1 MADRHEVVAVLD
13 RSGSMS
19 RQVDDVIGGYNSYI
33 ERLAK
38 EAEAEDVETNVTLV
52 LFDDKYDVVY
62 VSQPID
68 TVEPLNEKVYF
79 TRGNTALRDAVSKAV
94 EECQARLEER
104 EKERKASLDSV
115 LAPGTQ
121 SVSVIIFTDGQDNA
135 SAVTHDTLSGIIK
148 SLQSDNGWTFVYI
161 GADQDEWTANS
172 ISQSLGIHAGNTAVT
187 SKSSA
192 DLAGTFQGVARGM
205 STRMK
210 SAKMGLLST
219 ESFFADVDK
228 DVDQLLAEKN
238 VKGKQEAGK

>member
-1 MADRHEVVAVLD
+1 
-13 RSGSMS
+13 MS

-38 EAEAEDVETNVTLV
+38 EAEAENVETNVTLV

-62 VSQPID
+62 ASQPID

-79 TRGNTALRDAVSKAV
+79 TRGTTALRDAVNKAI
-94 EECQARLEER
+94 EECQARLEEQ
-104 EKERKASLDSV
+104 EKERKASLDGV

-135 SAVTHDTLSGIIK
+135 SSINNDTLSGIIK
-148 SLQSDNGWTFVYI
+148 SLQGDSGWTFVYI
-161 GADQDEWTANS
+161 GADQDQWVAGQ

-192 DLAGTFQGVARGM
+192 DLAQTFQGVARGM

-210 SAKMGLLST
+210 SAKVGLLST
-219 ESFFADVDK
+219 ESFFCDADK
-228 DVDQLLAEKN
+228 DVATLLKEATEKQK
-238 VKGKQEAGK
+238 KGGKK